1 MRKLLL
7 VESIRNRKYGLWS
20 LFGER
25 SCFLPQFFGGLK
37 HVGYSN
43 ELCVDQSCIHMIA
56 TYHGWLR
63 NPAPVENGGK
73 HPIIYRVSKV
83 STILLV
89 QDFAGPSPVVW
100 QDDPIHW
107 NPEKLGCWD
116 GWSWHFLCEVL
127 FNSLK
132 NQELLFDIYIYIYT
146 YYILY
151 INSYHINHT
160 RVSEVQAVSLN
171 FYRQFHNVSGERV
184 GRILDDFPRVQH
196 ILLSK
201 RIPCM
206 STVRLT
212 EESQSCSLPL
222 TRVHGGCKHFFSDH
236 LWAV

>member
-1 MRKLLL
+1 M
-7 VESIRNRKYGLWS
+7 
-20 LFGER
+20 
-25 SCFLPQFFGGLK
+25 
-37 HVGYSN
+37 
-43 ELCVDQSCIHMIA
+43 
-56 TYHGWLR
+56 
-63 NPAPVENGGK
+63 
-73 HPIIYRVSKV
+73 
-83 STILLV
+83 

-184 GRILDDFPRVQH
+184 GRILDDFPRVQQ